1 MEYSTLLLLQ
11 LFSDALARHGAQIT
25 FDFPPQADA
34 SFLEK
39 LGREAASREQQ
50 ALAAIAE
57 ALRKDTRDFD
67 CIDEIIHILEP
78 LGYVTVP
85 RHDFG

>member
-1 MEYSTLLLLQ
+1 MSANVLFLQ
-11 LFSDALARHGAQIT
+11 ILSDALARHGAQIT

-34 SFLEK
+34 SFLEE
-39 LGREAASREQQ
+39 LGREAASREQR

-67 CIDEIIHILEP
+67 CIDEIIRILEP

>member
-1 MEYSTLLLLQ
+1 MSANVLFLQ
-11 LFSDALARHGAQIT
+11 ILSDALARHGARIT
-25 FDFPPQADA
+25 FDVPPQADPV
-34 SFLEK
+34 FLEE
-39 LGREAASREQQ
+39 LGCEAASREQQ
-50 ALAAIAE
+50 ALAAIAQ

>member
-1 MEYSTLLLLQ
+1 MSANVLFLQ
-11 LFSDALARHGAQIT
+11 ILSDALARHGAQIT
-25 FDFPPQADA
+25 FDYPPQADP
-34 SFLEK
+34 SFLEE